1 MVEPQ
6 SFYFNVLLVIRKLEL
21 SQKEGPAPPA
31 MGNVKV
37 DSGLSKSVVDY
48 VALGEKVWSSRKQ
61 EVSAPIWAWRA

>member
-1 MVEPQ
+1 
-6 SFYFNVLLVIRKLEL
+6 LEL

-48 VALGEKVWSSRKQ
+48 VALGEKVFHRVFGSLVVAKTRGFCPDMGLES
-61 EVSAPIWAWRA
+61 VSLLPV